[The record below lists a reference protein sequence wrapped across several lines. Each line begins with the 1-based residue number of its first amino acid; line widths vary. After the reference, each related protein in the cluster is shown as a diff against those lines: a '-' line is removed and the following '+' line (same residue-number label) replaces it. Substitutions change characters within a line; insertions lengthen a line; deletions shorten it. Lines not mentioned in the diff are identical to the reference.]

1 MPIMIMLSI
10 LETAIICPNCYKNTL
25 NYGRLIYWMKMY
37 KRICEW
43 KELVANL
50 CHFPQPLSSFHFLQE
65 TLCKLME
72 HHDLKLKI
80 EKKIK
85 MWKIL
90 HMKQLSSE
98 WIDRRFI
105 DTDTAPKSIFL
116 GPRIS
121 WKVQKDHV
129 IIIFPSTFWLHHRK
143 VQNRNVSVT
152 SKFHLSINFL
162 TQKMTAF
169 PITEKF
175 KTRSFQ

>member
-1 MPIMIMLSI
+1 
-10 LETAIICPNCYKNTL
+10 
-25 NYGRLIYWMKMY
+25 
-37 KRICEW
+37 
-43 KELVANL
+43 
-50 CHFPQPLSSFHFLQE
+50 
-65 TLCKLME
+65 
-72 HHDLKLKI
+72 
-80 EKKIK
+80 

-98 WIDRRFI
+98 WIDRGFI

-129 IIIFPSTFWLHHRK
+129 NIIFPSTFWLHHRK